1 MTQHIRWNEIPEEQL
16 SPRLARRYVN
26 GAGVTVARFVLR
38 KGLVVPE
45 HSHANEQV
53 TCILEGALKFT
64 LEGREIVVRAGETLV
79 IPPNIPHAA
88 EALEDTLNLDVFT
101 PPRAD
106 WETKADQYLRG

>member
-1 MTQHIRWNEIPEEQL
+1 MMRHIRWNEVPEEQL
-16 SPRLARRYVN
+16 SPMLTRRYVN

-38 KGLVVPE
+38 QGLVVPE
-45 HSHANEQV
+45 HSHPNEQV

-64 LEGREIVVRAGETLV
+64 LEGREVVVRAGETLV
-79 IPPNIPHAA
+79 IPPNLPHAA

-106 WETKADQYLRG
+106 WEQKHDQYLRG

>member
-1 MTQHIRWNEIPEEQL
+1 MTQHIRWSDIPEEQL
-16 SPRLARRYVN
+16 SPMLTRRYVN

-45 HSHANEQV
+45 HSHPNEQV

-64 LEGREIVVRAGETLV
+64 LEGRQVIVRAGETLV
-79 IPPNIPHAA
+79 IPPNVPHAA
-88 EALEDTLNLDVFT
+88 EALEETLNLDVFT

-106 WETKADQYLRG
+106 WEQKHDQYLRG